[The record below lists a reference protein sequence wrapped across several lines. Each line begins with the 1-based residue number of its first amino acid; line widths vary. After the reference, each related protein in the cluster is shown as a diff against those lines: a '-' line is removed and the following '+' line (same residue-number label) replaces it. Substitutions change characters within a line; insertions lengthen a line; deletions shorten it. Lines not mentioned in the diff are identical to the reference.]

1 MTLWTLFKKKEKKK
15 KEVQIKTRNVE
26 INTRMDPSK
35 KKQVLNKRVQNSIQ
49 GVLKKRQQLHS
60 LLFKSKTKSLF
71 LI

>member
-49 GVLKKRQQLHS
+49 KVCLKKDNSYTHCYSRAKQNH
-60 LLFKSKTKSLF
+60 FF
-71 LI
+71 